1 MQRKFRISVDGHPY
15 EVVVEEIV
23 GEGGTAHWPASV
35 AAVSAVVATPL
46 PAATPALS
54 APHAGAGDVVAPLAG
69 AVQSVDV
76 TIGQTVTAG
85 DKVVTIEAMKMKT
98 EVHAKI
104 DGKVVAIA
112 VKPGDSV
119 DTGAVLITLG

>member
-1 MQRKFRISVDGHPY
+1 MQRKFRISVDGHAY

-23 GEGGTAHWPASV
+23 GDGGAAHWPGSV
-35 AAVSAVVATPL
+35 AAVSAVVAAPL
-46 PAATPALS
+46 SAPAPALS
-54 APHAGAGDVVAPLAG
+54 APHAGVGDVVAPLAG

-76 TIGQTVTAG
+76 AMGQDVKAG

-98 EVHAKI
+98 EVHAKS

-119 DTGAVLITLG
+119 DTGAILLTLG